1 MEEHVL
7 IGKQCLL
14 VPVCQE
20 GWLCFDWMRLYT
32 CHNHFNAPWLFE
44 LSHQTLCLINLPQAI
59 PRNSTHPCSRQPCTH
74 ATMQPTPPCTS
85 RTSATSPRLRV
96 FQTAWPSLSLHGIES
111 ECVTYNV
118 CFEYQASHDHSTLR
132 LFSHSSPP
140 RYMAGHV
147 VELEYDGAMLMG
159 LSDVLM

>member
-1 MEEHVL
+1 MDAPR
-7 IGKQCLL
+7 IPAGIIS
-14 VPVCQE
+14 
-20 GWLCFDWMRLYT
+20 MRLGCLNLVIRHFVSSI
-32 CHNHFNAPWLFE
+32 CHMP
-44 LSHQTLCLINLPQAI
+44 SHETQP
-59 PRNSTHPCSRQPCTH
+59 HPCSRQPCTH

-111 ECVTYNV
+111 ECVTHNV